1 MYAKFW
7 QVSLPGFLVT
17 LLLIACAQFAPSP
30 QSSHPQATQPAPQT
44 ATLLVAAAA
53 SLQTAMQ
60 EVTTL
65 YIQANPNQTINYVI
79 TLQMGILVAYRMYR
93 Y

>member
-1 MYAKFW
+1 M
-7 QVSLPGFLVT
+7 
-17 LLLIACAQFAPSP
+17 
-30 QSSHPQATQPAPQT
+30 
-44 ATLLVAAAA
+44 LLVAAAA

>member
-1 MYAKFW
+1 M
-7 QVSLPGFLVT
+7 
-17 LLLIACAQFAPSP
+17 
-30 QSSHPQATQPAPQT
+30 
-44 ATLLVAAAA
+44 LLVAAAA

-93 Y
+93 YQGKARSLNRTYPGLDVTAALLILTPMGPYRAIAGLDRGVALAP